1 MDVSHLARSIVERV
15 DQALDQA
22 EQSGRQPSVLVLG
35 QEDFPAF
42 QAWAREALDEA
53 IETGSTYR
61 GVRIRHN
68 GAIFLSR
75 LELQSKPGAP
85 NALLL

>member
-42 QAWAREALDEA
+42 QAWARRAWIA
-53 IETGSTYR
+53 ARAG
-61 GVRIRHN
+61 
-68 GAIFLSR
+68 
-75 LELQSKPGAP
+75 
-85 NALLL
+85 